1 MLEIEEKCGSFYQQC
16 TALQRKQ
23 PQLEILS
30 WDLRYRE
37 AKLKFYEIT
46 LWCTTLHWF
55 CLDCSLFF
63 VFFFSLTKC
72 WPQLLALISCEWALT
87 QGANMQWGTWWES
100 CSNTKGTNMVSNLGG
115 EDRLW
120 ISSWPLTAY
129 QHWSLIY
136 VNNCSWNTLFCSVL
150 VKPCDSNMGEV
161 GYHSPANL

>member
-1 MLEIEEKCGSFYQQC
+1 MWLLLSTVHSLAEVTATVGNSIMRSMLQRSKTQVLWDHTLMHN
-16 TALQRKQ
+16 TALVLPRM
-23 PQLEILS
+23 QL
-30 WDLRYRE
+30 
-37 AKLKFYEIT
+37 
-46 LWCTTLHWF
+46 
-55 CLDCSLFF
+55 
-63 VFFFSLTKC
+63 VFFFFPLTKC
-72 WPQLLALISCEWALT
+72 WPQLLTLISCEWALT
-87 QGANMQWGTWWES
+87 QGANMQGGTWWES
-100 CSNTKGTNMVSNLGG
+100 CSNTKGTNMVSDLGG